1 MSSECNLRPV
11 IGLGSLGLY
20 ATATIYFCLLLP
32 MLATVEVSAKIRIPN
47 SFVSGESPQDNHA
60 TTTTAIETEA
70 VQEIDNDYDI
80 LFQNWIT
87 NTWSDE
93 AQQQDNPSPPTT
105 STAISGRRY
114 GFPLS
119 SFKFASLT
127 SKEYLV
133 RIEKRL
139 KTLHDLFNK
148 TQEVLASGLVI
159 LWKITNDVVRYK
171 FPVGIVTA
179 WSAVVVVSKI
189 LKIQDKR
196 RNKKKENAG
205 DEGDESTQEETPDT
219 YKYVLRHTGR
229 ALDLDAD
236 DLTSYRHLGGIEQV
250 RSRLLR
256 SALSEGV
263 QRRNRDDG
271 GEKEIEKEKLI
282 EALLAALS
290 MEFIP
295 GGSHSEYIRDMIPSF
310 SKAEECAHKLKI
322 VPISVAATEGAIA
335 DFRRSTNHHRGSH
348 EEDDVSA
355 DDDDDTRL
363 LTMAL
368 QTAEIRIIDS
378 KLRSIRDGFIRT
390 TYRLDRTVKYWKS
403 KVESERLSS
412 SLMATTTTGSW
423 QRFTLFSSSPI
434 QRLKLRWSRLFNW
447 GGGNAASVHNNPN
460 FVHNSLL
467 EGDRL
472 RLAFAEAAY
481 KAEIVRLGKVLS
493 LLSRRPEEMPDSTL
507 TNALVEQQ
515 QERRRQ
521 KEEDLLELKNLEER
535 MQDCDDSPE
544 LEMEKER
551 VPANEKPA
559 PWNQIR
565 SVAATTKDR
574 IAKNFDRNKKSTI
587 PAPVEKK
594 NAAAALLQPFKSASQ
609 TISAR
614 WAQQRHRTKTKK
626 PKLNQF
632 FAIRFNADG
641 RGKFSLQTYDE
652 GSVAIEGN
660 TAKRLLLRNYD
671 AYQKPWL
678 EETNAWALEAR
689 GLIVD
694 TIRESVEA
702 SIHPVSSNIRS
713 GGRVG
718 GIGSSTYSDGAAA
731 THTGLDDL
739 ESGWRVRKYVDPS
752 DDGTTNDETHDTSAE
767 RQSVLFPA
775 LLSSK
780 QASPPS
786 SSSIPHRQWMFVY
799 EMHRDINRLKR
810 VGEGRSLKFKWKE
823 VHWIHWLMQW
833 NLVGLPSAAL
843 KIWVAAWI
851 HDRSKPYVPRVQD
864 LSREAYVVTMDFIMT
879 RFWTPFKDLVDELMN
894 RKKGLVTGVSLD
906 EEEASL
912 DTMLMD
918 LGLGDGTSATR
929 HEATIKATRQYE
941 SYMKSGLMMHA
952 LGGRLARLM
961 LIQVQQLKVSMLDAA
976 ETIDVLF
983 QSNKINMQ
991 LLAVIP
997 AVGILFVGAKV
1008 FVRFLFSIRAK
1019 DLRPITSVHAE
1030 MTDYLNELESNII
1043 LRKGGGGQEKGA
1055 TIQQFDDSNRPKS
1068 TSSAISGEEEEKQ
1081 QLGEF
1086 ALTLYNYLL
1095 LLDHSS
1101 PQPFSNRQCD
1111 VIHRSLTTF
1120 LGRNG
1125 SFGRDGVT
1133 VDGQSR
1139 LLDLV
1144 KGKHQE
1150 LSKFL

>member
-1 MSSECNLRPV
+1 M
-11 IGLGSLGLY
+11 
-20 ATATIYFCLLLP
+20 
-32 MLATVEVSAKIRIPN
+32 
-47 SFVSGESPQDNHA
+47 
-60 TTTTAIETEA
+60 
-70 VQEIDNDYDI
+70 
-80 LFQNWIT
+80 
-87 NTWSDE
+87 
-93 AQQQDNPSPPTT
+93 
-105 STAISGRRY
+105 
-114 GFPLS
+114 
-119 SFKFASLT
+119 
-127 SKEYLV
+127 
-133 RIEKRL
+133 
-139 KTLHDLFNK
+139 
-148 TQEVLASGLVI
+148 
-159 LWKITNDVVRYK
+159 
-171 FPVGIVTA
+171 
-179 WSAVVVVSKI
+179 
-189 LKIQDKR
+189 
-196 RNKKKENAG
+196 
-205 DEGDESTQEETPDT
+205 
-219 YKYVLRHTGR
+219 
-229 ALDLDAD
+229 
-236 DLTSYRHLGGIEQV
+236 
-250 RSRLLR
+250 
-256 SALSEGV
+256 
-263 QRRNRDDG
+263 
-271 GEKEIEKEKLI
+271 
-282 EALLAALS
+282 
-290 MEFIP
+290 
-295 GGSHSEYIRDMIPSF
+295 
-310 SKAEECAHKLKI
+310 
-322 VPISVAATEGAIA
+322 
-335 DFRRSTNHHRGSH
+335 
-348 EEDDVSA
+348 
-355 DDDDDTRL
+355 
-363 LTMAL
+363 
-368 QTAEIRIIDS
+368 
-378 KLRSIRDGFIRT
+378 
-390 TYRLDRTVKYWKS
+390 
-403 KVESERLSS
+403 
-412 SLMATTTTGSW
+412 
-423 QRFTLFSSSPI
+423 
-434 QRLKLRWSRLFNW
+434 
-447 GGGNAASVHNNPN
+447 
-460 FVHNSLL
+460 
-467 EGDRL
+467 

-481 KAEIVRLGKVLS
+481 KAEIVRLGKVLN
-493 LLSRRPEEMPDSTL
+493 LLGRRPEEMPDSTL

-521 KEEDLLELKNLEER
+521 NEEELLERQNLEKL
-535 MQDCDDSPE
+535 MQVGDKVE
-544 LEMEKER
+544 NEEKEQM
-551 VPANEKPA
+551 PAIKNPA

-565 SVAATTKDR
+565 SVAAN
-574 IAKNFDRNKKSTI
+574 IAKNLDRNKKITT

-594 NAAAALLQPFKSASQ
+594 NVAEALRQ
-609 TISAR
+609 TILAF
-614 WAQQRHRTKTKK
+614 WAQQRNRAKLTK
-626 PKLNQF
+626 PKRNKF

-652 GSVAIEGN
+652 GSVAIEGD

-671 AYQKPWL
+671 DYQKPWL

-702 SIHPVSSNIRS
+702 SIHPVSSNSRS
-713 GGRVG
+713 VGRVG
-718 GIGSSTYSDGAAA
+718 GIGGSTYNDGAAA
-731 THTGLDDL
+731 THKGLDEL
-739 ESGWRVRKYVDPS
+739 ESSWRVRKYVDQS
-752 DDGTTNDETHDTSAE
+752 NDGTANNDRDDASAE
-767 RQSVLFPA
+767 KQSALFPA

-780 QASPPS
+780 QASTLS
-786 SSSIPHRQWMFVY
+786 SNSIPHRQWMFVY

-851 HDRSKPYVPRVQD
+851 HDKSKPYVPKVQD
-864 LSREAYVVTMDFIMT
+864 VSREAYVATMDFIVT
-879 RFWTPFKDLVDELMN
+879 RFWTPFKDLVDELIN

-912 DTMLMD
+912 DTMLSD
-918 LGLGDGTSATR
+918 LGLGDGTPATR

-983 QSNKINMQ
+983 ESNKINMQ
-991 LLAVIP
+991 LMALIP
-997 AVGILFVGAKV
+997 AFGVFYVGAKI

-1043 LRKGGGGQEKGA
+1043 LRKGGGQEKVA
-1055 TIQQFDDSNRPKS
+1055 MLQQFGDSK
-1068 TSSAISGEEEEKQ
+1068 GEEEETQ

-1095 LLDHSS
+1095 LLDQGS

>member
-1 MSSECNLRPV
+1 
-11 IGLGSLGLY
+11 
-20 ATATIYFCLLLP
+20 
-32 MLATVEVSAKIRIPN
+32 
-47 SFVSGESPQDNHA
+47 
-60 TTTTAIETEA
+60 
-70 VQEIDNDYDI
+70 
-80 LFQNWIT
+80 
-87 NTWSDE
+87 
-93 AQQQDNPSPPTT
+93 
-105 STAISGRRY
+105 
-114 GFPLS
+114 
-119 SFKFASLT
+119 
-127 SKEYLV
+127 
-133 RIEKRL
+133 
-139 KTLHDLFNK
+139 
-148 TQEVLASGLVI
+148 
-159 LWKITNDVVRYK
+159 
-171 FPVGIVTA
+171 
-179 WSAVVVVSKI
+179 
-189 LKIQDKR
+189 
-196 RNKKKENAG
+196 
-205 DEGDESTQEETPDT
+205 
-219 YKYVLRHTGR
+219 
-229 ALDLDAD
+229 
-236 DLTSYRHLGGIEQV
+236 
-250 RSRLLR
+250 
-256 SALSEGV
+256 
-263 QRRNRDDG
+263 
-271 GEKEIEKEKLI
+271 
-282 EALLAALS
+282 
-290 MEFIP
+290 
-295 GGSHSEYIRDMIPSF
+295 
-310 SKAEECAHKLKI
+310 
-322 VPISVAATEGAIA
+322 
-335 DFRRSTNHHRGSH
+335 
-348 EEDDVSA
+348 
-355 DDDDDTRL
+355 
-363 LTMAL
+363 
-368 QTAEIRIIDS
+368 
-378 KLRSIRDGFIRT
+378 
-390 TYRLDRTVKYWKS
+390 
-403 KVESERLSS
+403 
-412 SLMATTTTGSW
+412 
-423 QRFTLFSSSPI
+423 
-434 QRLKLRWSRLFNW
+434 
-447 GGGNAASVHNNPN
+447 
-460 FVHNSLL
+460 
-467 EGDRL
+467 
-472 RLAFAEAAY
+472 
-481 KAEIVRLGKVLS
+481 
-493 LLSRRPEEMPDSTL
+493 
-507 TNALVEQQ
+507 
-515 QERRRQ
+515 
-521 KEEDLLELKNLEER
+521 
-535 MQDCDDSPE
+535 
-544 LEMEKER
+544 
-551 VPANEKPA
+551 
-559 PWNQIR
+559 
-565 SVAATTKDR
+565 
-574 IAKNFDRNKKSTI
+574 
-587 PAPVEKK
+587 
-594 NAAAALLQPFKSASQ
+594 
-609 TISAR
+609 
-614 WAQQRHRTKTKK
+614 
-626 PKLNQF
+626 
-632 FAIRFNADG
+632 
-641 RGKFSLQTYDE
+641 
-652 GSVAIEGN
+652 
-660 TAKRLLLRNYD
+660 
-671 AYQKPWL
+671 
-678 EETNAWALEAR
+678 
-689 GLIVD
+689 
-694 TIRESVEA
+694 
-702 SIHPVSSNIRS
+702 
-713 GGRVG
+713 
-718 GIGSSTYSDGAAA
+718 
-731 THTGLDDL
+731 
-739 ESGWRVRKYVDPS
+739 
-752 DDGTTNDETHDTSAE
+752 
-767 RQSVLFPA
+767 
-775 LLSSK
+775 
-780 QASPPS
+780 
-786 SSSIPHRQWMFVY
+786 MFVY

>member
-1 MSSECNLRPV
+1 
-11 IGLGSLGLY
+11 
-20 ATATIYFCLLLP
+20 
-32 MLATVEVSAKIRIPN
+32 MLATLEVSAKIRIPN
-47 SFVSGESPQDNHA
+47 SFVSGDSPQDNHA
-60 TTTTAIETEA
+60 IATTGVETEA
-70 VQEIDNDYDI
+70 VQDIDNDYDI

-87 NTWSDE
+87 NNWSDG
-93 AQQQDNPSPPTT
+93 ARQQDNPSP
-105 STAISGRRY
+105 TATASAKSPVSSGRRY

-127 SKEYLV
+127 SQEYLA

-139 KTLHDLFNK
+139 KRLQDFYNK
-148 TQEVLASGLVI
+148 TQELLGRGLVI
-159 LWKITNDVVRYK
+159 FWKITNDVVRYK
-171 FPVGIVTA
+171 FPVGIVSA
-179 WSAVVVVSKI
+179 YSAVVVVSKI

-196 RNKKKENAG
+196 RNKKQDNAG
-205 DEGDESTQEETPDT
+205 QEGDESTQEETPDT

-263 QRRNRDDG
+263 QRRNRNA
-271 GEKEIEKEKLI
+271 GETEREKEKEKLS

-290 MEFIP
+290 MEFVP

-310 SKAEECAHKLKI
+310 SKAEECAHKLRI
-322 VPISVAATEGAIA
+322 APVSVAAPEG
-335 DFRRSTNHHRGSH
+335 RSTNFHRGSH
-348 EEDDVSA
+348 HPYHTLGDVEDNVSTENN
-355 DDDDDTRL
+355 DETRL
-363 LTMAL
+363 FKMAL

-378 KLRSIRDGFIRT
+378 KLRSIRDRFLRT

-403 KVESERLSS
+403 KIESERLSS
-412 SLMATTTTGSW
+412 SLITTTTTGSW
-423 QRFTLFSSSPI
+423 KRFALFSSSPI
-434 QRLKLRWSRLFNW
+434 HRLKMRWSRLFSFGS
-447 GGGNAASVHNNPN
+447 GGGKNAASVHNNPN

-467 EGDRL
+467 EGDRM

-481 KAEIVRLGKVLS
+481 KAEIVRLGKVLN
-493 LLSRRPEEMPDSTL
+493 LLGRRPEEMPDSTL

-521 KEEDLLELKNLEER
+521 NEEELLERQNLEKL
-535 MQDCDDSPE
+535 MQVGDKVE
-544 LEMEKER
+544 NEEKER
-551 VPANEKPA
+551 VSVNKNPT

-565 SVAATTKDR
+565 SVAAN
-574 IAKNFDRNKKSTI
+574 IAKNLDRNKKIAT
-587 PAPVEKK
+587 PAPVEKQ
-594 NAAAALLQPFKSASQ
+594 NAAVALLQPFKSVSQ
-609 TISAR
+609 TISAH
-614 WAQQRHRTKTKK
+614 WAQQWNRAKLTK
-626 PKLNQF
+626 PKRNKF

-652 GSVAIEGN
+652 GSVAIEGD
-660 TAKRLLLRNYD
+660 TAKRLLLLNYD
-671 AYQKPWL
+671 DCQKPWL

-702 SIHPVSSNIRS
+702 SIHPVSSNSRS
-713 GGRVG
+713 VGRVG
-718 GIGSSTYSDGAAA
+718 GIGGSTYNDGAAA
-731 THTGLDDL
+731 THNGLDEL
-739 ESGWRVRKYVDPS
+739 ESSWRVRKYVDQS
-752 DDGTTNDETHDTSAE
+752 NDGTANDETDDASAE
-767 RQSVLFPA
+767 KQSALFPA

-780 QASPPS
+780 QASTLS
-786 SSSIPHRQWMFVY
+786 SNSIPHRQWMFVY

-851 HDRSKPYVPRVQD
+851 HDKSKPYVPKVQD
-864 LSREAYVVTMDFIMT
+864 VSREAYVATVDFIMT
-879 RFWTPFKDLVDELMN
+879 RFWTPFKDLVDELIN

-912 DTMLMD
+912 DTMLSD
-918 LGLGDGTSATR
+918 LGLGDGTPATR

-983 QSNKINMQ
+983 ESNKINMQ
-991 LLAVIP
+991 LMALIP
-997 AVGILFVGAKV
+997 AFGVFYVGAKI

-1043 LRKGGGGQEKGA
+1043 LRKGGGGGQEKGA
-1055 TIQQFDDSNRPKS
+1055 IIQQFDDSNGTKS
-1068 TSSAISGEEEEKQ
+1068 TSLAMSGEEEETQ

-1095 LLDHSS
+1095 LLDQGS